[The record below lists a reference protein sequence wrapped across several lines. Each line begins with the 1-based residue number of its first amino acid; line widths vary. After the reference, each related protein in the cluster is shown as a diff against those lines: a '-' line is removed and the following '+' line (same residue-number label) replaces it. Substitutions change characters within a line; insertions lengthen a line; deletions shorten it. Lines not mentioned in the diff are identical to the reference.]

1 MCSTVGA
8 AQKKDK
14 TDRGLKAGDF
24 LSDELTNAFKR
35 RVRLWPI
42 ASFRC
47 AAKFGR
53 YWGHSGHSETPPPEI
68 ILANPI
74 YMSRH
79 RFIV

>member
-35 RVRLWPI
+35 RVPLWALNFAVIMPLQV
-42 ASFRC
+42 SSLDYRQF
-47 AAKFGR
+47 
-53 YWGHSGHSETPPPEI
+53 SERTG
-68 ILANPI
+68 LQFNQ
-74 YMSRH
+74 
-79 RFIV
+79 

>member
-35 RVRLWPI
+35 RVPLWALNRL
-42 ASFRC
+42 AV
-47 AAKFGR
+47 
-53 YWGHSGHSETPPPEI
+53 
-68 ILANPI
+68 
-74 YMSRH
+74 MSDLSPLLEAERN
-79 RFIV
+79 